1 MANITISGAS
11 TGSFNMTDE
20 IRDIGNS
27 KYLKVAMSD
36 KPYYARLSTE
46 KPSNNNIY
54 VIIDNT
60 KYYVQ
65 QNPILFEPIYYEPD
79 YSNFEQRFT
88 VWLPKGRYL
97 VEFNTTNTTTGTFT
111 IPSGLNTTIVY
122 SYKKGVG
129 ATLSITS
136 EGWRIFDKSRE
147 TGRNRTWF
155 KISRQGD

>member
-20 IRDIGNS
+20 ILDIGNS

-36 KPYYARLSTE
+36 KSYYARLSTE
-46 KPSNNNIY
+46 KPSDNNMF

-60 KYYVQ
+60 KYFVQ
-65 QNPILFEPIYYEPD
+65 ANPILFEPVHYEHN

-97 VEFNTTNTTTGTFT
+97 VEFNTTNTTTDTFT

-122 SYKKGVG
+122 SYEKGVG

-136 EGWRIFDKSRE
+136 EGRRIFDKSRE
-147 TGRNRTWF
+147 TGKNRTWF
-155 KISRQGD
+155 TLSRQGD

>member
-46 KPSNNNIY
+46 KPSDNNMY
-54 VIIDNT
+54 VVIDNT

-65 QNPILFEPIYYEPD
+65 QNPILFEPIYHEHD

-97 VEFNTTNTTTGTFT
+97 VEFNTTSTSTSTFV
-111 IPSGLNTTIVY
+111 IPRGLNAIIVHRMAIG
-122 SYKKGVG
+122 KKVFL
-129 ATLSITS
+129 TVTS
-136 EGWRIFDKSRE
+136 DRQVLFNQNKMQG
-147 TGRNRTWF
+147 NQTWF
-155 KISRQGD
+155 RLSRQGD

>member
-46 KPSNNNIY
+46 KPSNN
-54 VIIDNT
+54 T
-60 KYYVQ
+60 
-65 QNPILFEPIYYEPD
+65 ILFEQIYYEHD

>member
-20 IRDIGNS
+20 IQDIGNS

-36 KPYYARLSTE
+36 KSYYARLSTE
-46 KPSNNNIY
+46 KPANNNMF

-65 QNPILFEPIYYEPD
+65 QNPILFEPIYYEHN
-79 YSNFEQRFT
+79 YSGFEQRFT

-97 VEFNTTNTTTGTFT
+97 VEFNTTNTTTDTFT
-111 IPSGLNTTIVY
+111 IPSGLNATIVY
-122 SYKKGVG
+122 SYKKGGG

-136 EGWRIFDKSRE
+136 EGLRIFDKGRE
-147 TGRNRTWF
+147 TGRNLTWF
-155 KISRQGD
+155 KLSRQGD

>member
-65 QNPILFEPIYYEPD
+65 QNPILFEPIYYEHN

-88 VWLPKGRYL
+88 VWLPKGRYI
-97 VEFNTTNTTTGTFT
+97 VEYNTTSTTTDTFT
-111 IPSGLNTTIVY
+111 IPSGLNAMILY
-122 SYKKGVG
+122 SYRREIGVQLAIG
-129 ATLSITS
+129 SDGS
-136 EGWRIFDKSRE
+136 RIFYKARE
-147 TGRNRTWF
+147 AGRHQTWF
-155 KISRQGD
+155 TLSRQGD

>member
-36 KPYYARLSTE
+36 KSYYARLSTE
-46 KPSNNNIY
+46 KPADNNMF
-54 VIIDNT
+54 VVIDNT

-65 QNPILFEPIYYEPD
+65 QNPILFEPVHYEHD

-97 VEFNTTNTTTGTFT
+97 VEFNTTNTTTDTFT
-111 IPSGLNTTIVY
+111 IPSGIDATIVY

-136 EGWRIFDKSRE
+136 EGWRIFNKGRE
-147 TGRNRTWF
+147 TGRHLTWF
-155 KISRQGD
+155 KLSRQGD

>member
-1 MANITISGAS
+1 MADFTISGAS
-11 TGSFNMTDE
+11 TGLFNMTDE

-36 KPYYARLSTE
+36 KSYYARLSTE
-46 KPSNNNIY
+46 KPSDNNMF

-60 KYYVQ
+60 KYFVQ
-65 QNPILFEPIYYEPD
+65 ANPILFEPVHYEHN

-97 VEFNTTNTTTGTFT
+97 VEFNTTNRTTDTFT

-122 SYKKGVG
+122 SYEKGVG

-136 EGWRIFDKSRE
+136 EGRRIFDKSRE
-147 TGRNRTWF
+147 TGKNRTWF
-155 KISRQGD
+155 TLSRQGD

>member
-36 KPYYARLSTE
+36 KSYYARLSTE
-46 KPSNNNIY
+46 KPFDNNMF

-60 KYYVQ
+60 KYFVQ
-65 QNPILFEPIYYEPD
+65 ANPILFEQIHYEHGYD
-79 YSNFEQRFT
+79 NFEQRFT

-97 VEFNTTNTTTGTFT
+97 VEFNTTNTTTDTFT
-111 IPSGLNTTIVY
+111 IPSGIDATIVY

-136 EGWRIFDKSRE
+136 EGWRIFNKGIE

-155 KISRQGD
+155 KLSRQGD

>member
-65 QNPILFEPIYYEPD
+65 QNPILFEPIYYEHD

-88 VWLPKGRYL
+88 VWLPKGEYL
-97 VEFNTTNTTTGTFT
+97 VKVNTTTDTFT
-111 IPSGLNTTIVY
+111 IPSGANVVIFITTTIGNGVLLAITRDGQDLFRKN
-122 SYKKGVG
+122 KKVG
-129 ATLSITS
+129 KNEVLF
-136 EGWRIFDKSRE
+136 EL
-147 TGRNRTWF
+147 
-155 KISRQGD
+155 SRQGD

>member
-36 KPYYARLSTE
+36 KSYYARLSTE
-46 KPSNNNIY
+46 KPTNNNMF

-65 QNPILFEPIYYEPD
+65 QNPILFEPIYYEHD
-79 YSNFEQRFT
+79 YSGFEQRFT

-97 VEFNTTNTTTGTFT
+97 VEFNTTSTSTSTFV
-111 IPSGLNTTIVY
+111 IPRGLNAIIVHRTAIG
-122 SYKKGVG
+122 KKVFL
-129 ATLSITS
+129 TVTS
-136 EGWRIFDKSRE
+136 DNQVLFNKNN
-147 TGRNRTWF
+147 TQGRDRTWF
-155 KISRQGD
+155 RLSRQGD

>member
-1 MANITISGAS
+1 MANITVTGAS

-36 KPYYARLSTE
+36 KSYYARLSIE
-46 KPSNNNIY
+46 KPANNNMF

-65 QNPILFEPIYYEPD
+65 QNPILFEPIYYEHD
-79 YSNFEQRFT
+79 YRGFEQRFT

-97 VEFNTTNTTTGTFT
+97 VEFNTTNTTTDTFT
-111 IPSGLNTTIVY
+111 IPSGIDATIVY

-136 EGWRIFDKSRE
+136 EGWIIFNKGRE

-155 KISRQGD
+155 KLSRQGD

>member
-65 QNPILFEPIYYEPD
+65 QNPILFEPIYYEHD

-111 IPSGLNTTIVY
+111 IPSGLNAMILY
-122 SYKKGVG
+122 SYRRGIGVQLAIG
-129 ATLSITS
+129 SDGS
-136 EGWRIFDKSRE
+136 RIFYKARE
-147 TGRNRTWF
+147 AGRNRTWF
-155 KISRQGD
+155 TLSRQGD

>member
-36 KPYYARLSTE
+36 KSYYARLSTE
-46 KPSNNNIY
+46 KPFDNNMF

-60 KYYVQ
+60 KYFVQ
-65 QNPILFEPIYYEPD
+65 ANPILFEQIHYEHGYD
-79 YSNFEQRFT
+79 NFEQRFT

-97 VEFNTTNTTTGTFT
+97 VEFNTTNTTTDTFT
-111 IPSGLNTTIVY
+111 ISSGLNTTIVY

-136 EGWRIFDKSRE
+136 EGWRIFDKARE
-147 TGRNRTWF
+147 AGGNRTWF
-155 KISRQGD
+155 TLSRQGD

>member
-36 KPYYARLSTE
+36 KSYYARLSTE
-46 KPSNNNIY
+46 KPSDNNMF

-60 KYYVQ
+60 KYFVQ
-65 QNPILFEPIYYEPD
+65 ANPILFEPVHYEHN

-97 VEFNTTNTTTGTFT
+97 VEFNTTNTTTDTFT

-122 SYKKGVG
+122 SYEKGVG

-136 EGWRIFDKSRE
+136 EGRRIFDKSRE
-147 TGRNRTWF
+147 TGKNRTWF
-155 KISRQGD
+155 TLSRQGD

>member
-20 IRDIGNS
+20 IRDLGNS

-46 KPSNNNIY
+46 KPSDNNMY
-54 VIIDNT
+54 VVIDNT

-65 QNPILFEPIYYEPD
+65 QNPILFEPINYEHN

-88 VWLPKGRYL
+88 VWLPKGNYI
-97 VEFNTTNTTTGTFT
+97 VEFNTTNTTTDTFT
-111 IPSGLNTTIVY
+111 IPSGVNATILY
-122 SYKKGVG
+122 SYKKGIG
-129 ATLSITS
+129 ATLSITT
-136 EGWRIFDKSRE
+136 EGWVIFSKGRE

-155 KISRQGD
+155 KLSRQGD

>member
-36 KPYYARLSTE
+36 KSYYARLSTE
-46 KPSNNNIY
+46 KPSDNNMF

-60 KYYVQ
+60 KYFVQ
-65 QNPILFEPIYYEPD
+65 ANPILFEPVHYEHN

-97 VEFNTTNTTTGTFT
+97 VEFNATNTTTDTFT

-122 SYKKGVG
+122 SYEKGVG

-136 EGWRIFDKSRE
+136 EGRRIFDKSRE
-147 TGRNRTWF
+147 TGKNRTWF
-155 KISRQGD
+155 TLSRQGD

>member
-36 KPYYARLSTE
+36 KSYYARLSTE
-46 KPSNNNIY
+46 KPANNNMF

-60 KYYVQ
+60 EYYVQ
-65 QNPILFEPIYYEPD
+65 QNPILFEPIYYEHD
-79 YSNFEQRFT
+79 YSGFEQRFT

-97 VEFNTTNTTTGTFT
+97 VEFNTISTSTSTFV
-111 IPSGLNTTIVY
+111 IPRGLNAIIVHRTAMW
-122 SYKKGVG
+122 KKVFL
-129 ATLSITS
+129 TVTS
-136 EGWRIFDKSRE
+136 DNQVLFNQNN
-147 TGRNRTWF
+147 TQGRDRTWF
-155 KISRQGD
+155 RLSRQGD

>member
-36 KPYYARLSTE
+36 KSYYARLSTE
-46 KPSNNNIY
+46 KPADNNMF
-54 VIIDNT
+54 VIVENN

-65 QNPILFEPIYYEPD
+65 QNPILFEPIYYEHD

-97 VEFNTTNTTTGTFT
+97 VEFNTTSTFVT
-111 IPSGLNTTIVY
+111 HSGLNATIVCRTAIGKQI
-122 SYKKGVG
+122 S
-129 ATLSITS
+129 LSVIS
-136 EGWRIFDKSRE
+136 DRQVLFNQNKMQ
-147 TGRNRTWF
+147 RNKTWF
-155 KISRQGD
+155 RLSRQGD

>member
-20 IRDIGNS
+20 IQDIGNS

-36 KPYYARLSTE
+36 KSYYARLSTE
-46 KPSNNNIY
+46 KPANNNMF

-65 QNPILFEPIYYEPD
+65 QNPILFEPIYYEHD
-79 YSNFEQRFT
+79 YSGFEQRFT

-97 VEFNTTNTTTGTFT
+97 VEFNITNTTTDTFT
-111 IPSGLNTTIVY
+111 IPSGLNATIVY

-136 EGWRIFDKSRE
+136 DGSRIFYKARKA
-147 TGRNRTWF
+147 GINRTWF
-155 KISRQGD
+155 TLSRQGD

>member
-65 QNPILFEPIYYEPD
+65 QNPILFEPIYYEHD

-122 SYKKGVG
+122 SYKKGYDT
-129 ATLSITS
+129 TLSITS
-136 EGWRIFDKSRE
+136 EGWIIFDKSRE
-147 TGRNRTWF
+147 ARRNRTWF

>member
-20 IRDIGNS
+20 IRDLGNS

-46 KPSNNNIY
+46 KPSDNNMY
-54 VIIDNT
+54 VVIDNT

-65 QNPILFEPIYYEPD
+65 QNPILFEPIYYEHN

-97 VEFNTTNTTTGTFT
+97 VEFNTTNTTTDTFT
-111 IPSGLNTTIVY
+111 IPSGVNATIVY
-122 SYKKGVG
+122 SYEKGRG
-129 ATLSITS
+129 ATLSITT
-136 EGWRIFDKSRE
+136 EGWVIFYKERE
-147 TGRNRTWF
+147 TGKNRTWF
-155 KISRQGD
+155 KLSRQGD

>member
-65 QNPILFEPIYYEPD
+65 QNPILFEPIYYEHD

-88 VWLPKGRYL
+88 AWLPKGIYL

-147 TGRNRTWF
+147 AGRNQTWF

>member
-36 KPYYARLSTE
+36 KSYYARLSTE
-46 KPSNNNIY
+46 KPSDNNMY

-65 QNPILFEPIYYEPD
+65 QNPILFEPIYYEHN

-97 VEFNTTNTTTGTFT
+97 VEFNTTNTTTDTFT

-136 EGWRIFDKSRE
+136 EGWRIFDKARE
-147 TGRNRTWF
+147 SGKNRTWF
-155 KISRQGD
+155 TLSRQGD

>member
-65 QNPILFEPIYYEPD
+65 QNPILFEPIYYEHN

-97 VEFNTTNTTTGTFT
+97 VKFNTTNTTTDTFT
-111 IPSGLNTTIVY
+111 IPSGIDATIVH

-129 ATLSITS
+129 VTLSITS

-147 TGRNRTWF
+147 IGRNLTWF

>member
-65 QNPILFEPIYYEPD
+65 QNPILFEPIYYEHN

-97 VEFNTTNTTTGTFT
+97 VEFNTTNTTTDTFT

-136 EGWRIFDKSRE
+136 EGWRIFDKARE
-147 TGRNRTWF
+147 IGKNRTWF

>member
-65 QNPILFEPIYYEPD
+65 QNPILFEPIYYEHD
-79 YSNFEQRFT
+79 YSGFEQRFT

-97 VEFNTTNTTTGTFT
+97 VEFNTTNTTTDTFT

-122 SYKKGVG
+122 SYKKGVD

-147 TGRNRTWF
+147 AVRNRTWF